1 MLFVG
6 VDWAEDHHDICLM
19 DEQGKVLA
27 SKRVDDSLHG
37 VAQVH
42 TLLAPWADDP
52 AQVVIGIET
61 DRGLFVQSLL
71 GSGYQVYAINPLAVS
86 HYRERHTIARAKSD
100 PADAKLLADV
110 VRTDRHNHH
119 PVAGDSEVAQA
130 VKVLARSH
138 QQLIWTRQRQVNQL
152 RSSLRE
158 FYPGVLS
165 AFDDLDSRDALA
177 ILAIAPSPDQGRRL
191 SLSKIAS
198 TLRRAGRQRNV
209 ERTAAKIQVVL
220 RTPQLEVPPVLA
232 LAYANGV
239 KARVR
244 VIVELSTQIAVLEKD
259 LTAQFEAH
267 PDAEIITS
275 LPGLGPVL
283 GARVLAEFGDDPTRF
298 ADSKARKNY
307 AGCSP
312 ITVASG
318 RMRVVHARF
327 PRKTRL
333 VDVGFLWA
341 FSSLTGSPGARSYY
355 DACRARHQTHAQA
368 LRTLANR
375 WFGILHGCL
384 RHRTLYA
391 EEAAW
396 PQAKQAAA

>member
-19 DEQGKVLA
+19 DEQGKVIG
-27 SKRVDDSLHG
+27 SKRVEESLQG
-37 VAQVH
+37 AAQVH
-42 TLLAPWADDP
+42 ALIADWADDP
-52 AQVVIGIET
+52 GQVIIGIET

-71 GSGYQVYAINPLAVS
+71 AAGYQVYAINPLAVS
-86 HYRERHTIARAKSD
+86 RYRERHTIARAKSD

-110 VRTDRHNHH
+110 VRTDRHNHR
-119 PVAGDSEVAQA
+119 PVAGDSVVAQA
-130 VKVLARSH
+130 VKVLARNH

-158 FYPGVLS
+158 FYPGALA

-177 ILAIAPSPDQGRRL
+177 ILAVAPSPESGRRL
-191 SLSKIAS
+191 SLAKIAS

-209 ERTAAKIQVVL
+209 ERTAEKIQVAL
-220 RTPQLEVPPVLA
+220 RAPQLEVPPVLA
-232 LAYANGV
+232 LAYADGV
-239 KARVR
+239 KARVH
-244 VIVELSTQIAVLEKD
+244 IIADISTQIAELEMK

-312 ITVASG
+312 ITTASG
-318 RMRVVHARF
+318 RMRAVHARF

-333 VDVGFLWA
+333 VDAGYLWA
-341 FSSLTGSPGARSYY
+341 FSSLKGSPGARRYY

-368 LRTLANR
+368 LRVLANR

-384 RHRTLYA
+384 CHRTPYA
-391 EEAAW
+391 EETAW
-396 PQAKQAAA
+396 LQEKEAAA